1 MRLQDYQDVA
11 DATDLQ
17 SLESRLVKFANE
29 MNFGIISGAL
39 VIEQGVGRAQTF
51 HLGNTPQAFL
61 STFANTSIGQRDPVM
76 RRLKRLSAPFVYDQS
91 MYVAEQA
98 TDLWDLQ
105 APFGYKTGIAMALHL
120 PSGKHFVMGVDRT
133 EPLPGD
139 EVALTRLMADLQ
151 LLAVHAQDSA
161 VRLLTPSAIELE
173 SLPKLSERE
182 REILKWTAE
191 GKSARA
197 VGQIL
202 SISEH
207 NMKYHVKQVLTK
219 LKVSSKHQAAARAKL
234 WGFYRT
240 GQSPWQVIAWV
251 VAFQNSQCFNLGTEP
266 TGFYSEFANGVHSEL
281 LLRHPQRRLVRRSKS
296 ARSPFRGAFLCRASR
311 WYESAVRN
319 GPSTSRTQCWPR

>member
-1 MRLQDYQDVA
+1 VRLQDYQDVA

-120 PSGKHFVMGVDRT
+120 PGGKHFVMGVDRT
-133 EPLPGD
+133 EPLPDD

-151 LLAVHAQDSA
+151 LLSVHAQDSA
-161 VRLLTPSAIELE
+161 VRLL
-173 SLPKLSERE
+173 
-182 REILKWTAE
+182 
-191 GKSARA
+191 
-197 VGQIL
+197 
-202 SISEH
+202 
-207 NMKYHVKQVLTK
+207 
-219 LKVSSKHQAAARAKL
+219 L
-234 WGFYRT
+234 W
-240 GQSPWQVIAWV
+240 
-251 VAFQNSQCFNLGTEP
+251 
-266 TGFYSEFANGVHSEL
+266 
-281 LLRHPQRRLVRRSKS
+281 
-296 ARSPFRGAFLCRASR
+296 
-311 WYESAVRN
+311 
-319 GPSTSRTQCWPR
+319 